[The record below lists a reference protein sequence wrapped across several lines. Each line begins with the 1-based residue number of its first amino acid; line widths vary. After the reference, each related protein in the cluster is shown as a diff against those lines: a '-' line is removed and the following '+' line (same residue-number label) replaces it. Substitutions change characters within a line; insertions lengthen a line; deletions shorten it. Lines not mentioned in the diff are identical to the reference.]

1 VSKDLLDQASQA
13 ARSARVLQAS
23 GDIDGAINRAYYAMF
38 YAAHAALQHRGIEV
52 ASSKHG
58 TLVRRFGE
66 HIIKPRLLP
75 RMIGSSLSK
84 ALERRQKADY
94 GSQPLTEEDAERAAS
109 DADAFIAAVDRL
121 IRG

>member
-1 VSKDLLDQASQA
+1 ML
-13 ARSARVLQAS
+13 RAS

-38 YAAHAALQHRGIEV
+38 YAAHAALRHRGIEV

-66 HIIKPRLLP
+66 HLIKTALLS
-75 RMIGSSLSK
+75 RALGTSLSK

-94 GSQPLTEEDAERAAS
+94 GRELLTTEDAEKAVSEAEVFVAAIERWIEDS
-109 DADAFIAAVDRL
+109 A
-121 IRG
+121 

>member
-1 VSKDLLDQASQA
+1 M
-13 ARSARVLQAS
+13 LQSS

-38 YAAHAALQHRGIEV
+38 YAAHAALRHRGIEV

-66 HIIKPRLLP
+66 HLIKTALLP
-75 RMIGSSLSK
+75 RALGSSLSK

-94 GSQPLTEEDAERAAS
+94 GREPLAAEDAEKAVSEAEAFVAAIERWIGDPRSKPRGRRA
-109 DADAFIAAVDRL
+109 
-121 IRG
+121 